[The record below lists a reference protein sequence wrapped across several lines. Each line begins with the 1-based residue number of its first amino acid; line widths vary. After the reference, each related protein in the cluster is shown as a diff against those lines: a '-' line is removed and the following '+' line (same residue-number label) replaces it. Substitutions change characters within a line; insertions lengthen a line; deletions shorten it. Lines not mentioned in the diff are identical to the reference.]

1 MEIGDRINIGIFV
14 GLGLWWALFPSSV
27 VSFYMWLSR
36 QRERYHKR
44 PRTGII
50 RLAGALWIA
59 IVFLLVAL
67 R

>member
-1 MEIGDRINIGIFV
+1 MGASDRISIGILV

-27 VSFYMWLSR
+27 VWFYFWLSR
-36 QRERYHKR
+36 QQDRYHKK

-50 RLAGALWIA
+50 RIAGALWIA